1 MHDADDLPVDPD
13 VGALTEART
22 VPRARPR
29 RWDIVLAIAAGGAVG
44 GSLRLGVNRV
54 VPTPSDG
61 FPWSTFA
68 ENVSGCLLLAVL
80 MVYLVDVWPP
90 RRYLRPF
97 LGVGV
102 LGGFTTFS
110 TFTNEAR
117 VLLQDG
123 EAGLALVYVGGS
135 VLAGFA
141 ATAIGLRLARRLSG
155 VSRP

>member
-1 MHDADDLPVDPD
+1 M
-13 VGALTEART
+13 
-22 VPRARPR
+22 
-29 RWDIVLAIAAGGAVG
+29 LAIAAGGAVG

-54 VPTPSDG
+54 VPTPTDG
-61 FPWSTFA
+61 FPCSTFA

-135 VLAGFA
+135 VLAGSA
-141 ATAIGLRLARRLSG
+141 PTAIGVRLARRLSG